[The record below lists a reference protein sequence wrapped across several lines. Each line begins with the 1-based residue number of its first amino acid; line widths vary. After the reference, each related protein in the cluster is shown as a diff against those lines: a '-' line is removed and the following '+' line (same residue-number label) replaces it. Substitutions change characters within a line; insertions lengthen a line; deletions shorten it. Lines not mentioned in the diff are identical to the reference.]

1 VLIPSLLAVGFKLP
15 KRATVVVLTGEMEEI
30 DMKFDEMNVP
40 IPCIDMF
47 LGDPSDIDA
56 FHKYW
61 MDVADPRGK
70 YDAERQDF
78 LMSGGGY
85 Y

>member
-1 VLIPSLLAVGFKLP
+1 
-15 KRATVVVLTGEMEEI
+15 
-30 DMKFDEMNVP
+30 MKFEEMKDEPTYGIKNV
-40 IPCIDMF
+40 CMELH
-47 LGDPSDIDA
+47 LGDPEDIDA

-70 YDAERQDF
+70 YLAEREDY
-78 LMSGGGY
+78 LMSGGNY

>member
-1 VLIPSLLAVGFKLP
+1 MQEFKIVNP
-15 KRATVVVLTGEMEEI
+15 NIEFHV
-30 DMKFDEMNVP
+30 
-40 IPCIDMF
+40 
-47 LGDPSDIDA
+47 GDPSDIDA

-70 YDAERQDF
+70 YLAERQDY
-78 LMSGGGY
+78 LMSGGNY